1 MSYLRKDLT
10 PQDAP
15 GVFKSGRVF
24 VRKFQKSLG
33 AIGLVAALAVSVLAA
48 PAQAATNNSIT
59 VAEVTAG
66 GGGVQQIFSPWI
78 NSGSISHHA
87 MFRALF
93 KAEANLTSVKPDL
106 ASGYKFSKDGKT
118 LTVTLKSGIKWSDG
132 KDVTVDDVV
141 WSMNSLLRVAKSN
154 AIYVNAFKQIVG
166 SEDVNGTNTK
176 TMSGITTKGNVIT
189 ISLKAPVNTFIPA
202 LAQFMILPKHVL
214 ADEDVLKLDTNN
226 YWKNPVVPGP
236 YKVGTFSQGN
246 FITLVPNDK
255 YEGDSPKIKEINIS
269 VSSNLVADAK
279 SGKLDYFTTNDPDTI
294 RAMSTVSTFK
304 SAPLDVLFY
313 RYLVVNPTGPFS
325 NVKAREALKYGI
337 DWNRLIP
344 AIYGQQGKVI
354 NGGVAS
360 GMPHYLPSIQKHKF
374 DKAKATAL
382 LKEAKF
388 DFSKTIR
395 LRTYNQSQP
404 AVMIIMTAVAQQ
416 LTELG
421 MKVEFLPW
429 TGDATTELW
438 TNRNYELALKGLSA
452 FNVGEWFAEYSNPA
466 TFEKLLGAQPE
477 YAALN
482 SKLLQATTLRDTGKI
497 LTDLQKLEQQ
507 DLYKLPMHLLKQVVF
522 VSKNISGTP
531 SKWGNPLYV
540 YQNNIASWSA
550 N

>member
-1 MSYLRKDLT
+1 
-10 PQDAP
+10 
-15 GVFKSGRVF
+15 
-24 VRKFQKSLG
+24 VRKFTKSLG
-33 AIGLVAALAVSVLAA
+33 ALGLVAALAVSVLAA
-48 PAQAATNNSIT
+48 PSQAATNNSIT

-93 KAEANLTSVKPDL
+93 KADANLTSVKPDL

-118 LTVTLKSGIKWSDG
+118 LTVTLKSDIKWSDG
-132 KDVTVDDVV
+132 KDLTVDDVV
-141 WSMNSLLRVAKSN
+141 WSMNTLLRVAKSN

-166 SEDVNGTNTK
+166 SEAVNATNK
-176 TMSGITTKGNVIT
+176 TNMSGITAKGNVIT
-189 ISLKAPVNTFIPA
+189 ISLKSPVNTFIPV

-214 ADEDVLKLDTNN
+214 ADEDILKLDTNN
-226 YWKNPVVPGP
+226 YWKNPVVAGP

-255 YEGDSPKIKEINIS
+255 YEGVNPTIKEINII

-294 RAMSTVSTFK
+294 RAMSSVSSFK
-304 SAPLDVLFY
+304 SAPLEVLFY
-313 RYLVVNPTGPFS
+313 RYMVINPTGPFS
-325 NVKAREALKYGI
+325 NVKAREALKYGV

-344 AIYGQQGKVI
+344 AIYGKAMGKVI
-354 NGGVAS
+354 FGGVTS
-360 GMPHYLPSIQKHKF
+360 GMPHYIPSTPKYKF

-395 LRTYNQSQP
+395 IRTYNQSSP
-404 AVMIIMTAVAQQ
+404 PVMILLTAMAQQ
-416 LTELG
+416 LEDLG

-429 TGDATTELW
+429 TGDATSELW

-452 FNVGEWFAEYSNPA
+452 FNVGEWYAEYSNPA
-466 TFEKLLGAQPE
+466 TFEKLLGAQPA

-482 SKLLQATTLRDTGKI
+482 AKLLQATTLRDTGKI
-497 LTDLQKLEQQ
+497 LKDLQKLEQEDQ
-507 DLYKLPMHLLKQVVF
+507 YKLPLHLLKQVVF
-522 VSKNISGTP
+522 ISKNISGTP
-531 SKWGNPLYV
+531 TKWGNPLYV

>member
-1 MSYLRKDLT
+1 M
-10 PQDAP
+10 
-15 GVFKSGRVF
+15 
-24 VRKFQKSLG
+24 RKFTKSLG
-33 AIGLVAALAVSVLAA
+33 ALGLVAALAVSVLAV
-48 PAQAATNNSIT
+48 PSQAATNNSIT

-93 KAEANLTSVKPDL
+93 KANADLASVKPDL
-106 ASGYKFSKDGKT
+106 ASGYKYSKDGKT

-166 SEDVNGTNTK
+166 SEAVNGTNTIN
-176 TMSGITTKGNVIT
+176 MSGITTKGNDIT
-189 ISLKAPVNTFIPA
+189 ISLKAPVNTMIPV

-214 ADEDVLKLDTNN
+214 ADEDILKLDTNN

-255 YEGDSPKIKEINIS
+255 YEGAKPIIKEINII

-294 RAMSTVSTFK
+294 RAMSAVSTFK

-325 NVKAREALKYGI
+325 NVKAREALKYAI
-337 DWNRLIP
+337 DWNKLVP
-344 AIYGQQGKVI
+344 AIYGKQGKVI
-354 NGGVAS
+354 NSGVAT
-360 GMPHYLPSIQKHKF
+360 GMSWHLSSIPKYKF
-374 DKAKATAL
+374 DKTKATAL

-404 AVMIIMTAVAQQ
+404 AVMLILTAVAQQ
-416 LTELG
+416 LTEIG

-466 TFEKLLGAQPE
+466 TFEKLLGAQPK

-482 SKLLQATTLRDTGKI
+482 TQLIQTTTIRDTGKI
-497 LTDLQKLEQQ
+497 LTELQKLEQQ
-507 DLYKLPMHLLKQVVF
+507 DLYKLPMHFLKQVVF
-522 VSKNISGTP
+522 ISKNISGTP
-531 SKWGNPLYV
+531 TKWGNPLYV
-540 YQNNIASWSA
+540 YQNNIATWSA

>member
-1 MSYLRKDLT
+1 M
-10 PQDAP
+10 
-15 GVFKSGRVF
+15 FKSGRVF

-33 AIGLVAALAVSVLAA
+33 AVGLATVLAVAVLAA
-48 PAQAATNNSIT
+48 PSQAASNNSIT

-66 GGGVQQIFSPWI
+66 GGGVQTIQTPWI

-87 MFRALF
+87 MFRAMF
-93 KAEANLTSVKPDL
+93 KADANLTTVKPDL

-118 LTVTLKSGIKWSDG
+118 LTVTMKSGIKWSDG

-154 AIYVNAFKQIVG
+154 AMYVNTFKQIVG
-166 SEDVNGTNTK
+166 SEDVSGTNTK
-176 TMSGITTKGNVIT
+176 NMSGITTKGNDII
-189 ISLKAPVNTFIPA
+189 ISLKAPVNTLIPV

-214 ADEDVLKLDTNN
+214 ADEDILKLDTNN
-226 YWKNPVVPGP
+226 YWKNPVVAGP

-255 YEGDSPKIKEINIS
+255 YEGAKPNIKEINII

-294 RAMSTVSTFK
+294 RAMSSVSTFK

-325 NVKAREALKYGI
+325 NVKAREALKYGV
-337 DWNRLIP
+337 DWNRLVP

-354 NGGVAS
+354 YGGVAS
-360 GMPHYLPSIQKHKF
+360 GMPNYLSSTPKHKF
-374 DKAKATAL
+374 DKAKAAAL

-395 LRTYNQSQP
+395 IRTYNQTQP

-416 LTELG
+416 LADLG
-421 MKVEFLPW
+421 MKVEFLPF

-452 FNVGEWFAEYSNPA
+452 FNVGEWYAEYSNPA
-466 TFEKLLGAQPE
+466 TFEKLLGAQPA

-482 SKLLQATTLRDTGKI
+482 SKLLQATTLRETAKV

-507 DLYKLPMHLLKQVVF
+507 DLYKLPMHFLKQVVF
-522 VSKNISGTP
+522 ISKNISGTP

-540 YQNNIASWSA
+540 YQNNIASWNA

>member
-1 MSYLRKDLT
+1 
-10 PQDAP
+10 
-15 GVFKSGRVF
+15 
-24 VRKFQKSLG
+24 VRKFHKLFG
-33 AIGLVAALAVSVLAA
+33 AIGLAAALAVSVLAA
-48 PAQAATNNSIT
+48 PTQAATNNSIT

-66 GGGVQQIFSPWI
+66 GGGVNTISTPWFA
-78 NSGSISHHA
+78 SGSISHHA

-141 WSMNSLLRVAKSN
+141 WSINSLLRVSRSN
-154 AIYVNAFKQIVG
+154 AIFVNAFKEIVG
-166 SEDVNGTNTK
+166 SEAVNGTNK
-176 TMSGITTKGNVIT
+176 VNMSGITTKGNDI
-189 ISLKAPVNTFIPA
+189 IIALKSPVNVMIPV
-202 LAQFMILPKHVL
+202 LGQFMIMPKHVL
-214 ADEDVLKLDTNN
+214 ADEDILKLDTNSF
-226 YWKNPVVPGP
+226 WRNPVVTGP

-255 YEGDSPKIKEINIS
+255 FEGAKPNIKEINII

-279 SGKLDYFTTNDPDTI
+279 SGKLDYFTSNDPDTI
-294 RAMSTVSTFK
+294 RAMSSVSTFK

-325 NVKAREALKYGI
+325 NIKAREALKYGI

-354 NGGVAS
+354 HGGVAS
-360 GMPHYLPSIQKHKF
+360 GMPHYLPSIPKHKF

-452 FNVGEWFAEYSNPA
+452 FNVSEWFGEYSNMA
-466 TFEKLLGAQPE
+466 TFGKLIGAQPE
-477 YAALN
+477 FAAL
-482 SKLLQATTLRDTGKI
+482 SSQLLQATTLRQTGKI
-497 LTDLQKLEQQ
+497 LTDLQKLEQETM
-507 DLYKLPMHLLKQVVF
+507 YKLPMHLLKQVVF
-522 VSKNISGTP
+522 ISKNISGTP
-531 SKWGNPLYV
+531 TKWGNPLYV

>member
-1 MSYLRKDLT
+1 
-10 PQDAP
+10 
-15 GVFKSGRVF
+15 
-24 VRKFQKSLG
+24 
-33 AIGLVAALAVSVLAA
+33 
-48 PAQAATNNSIT
+48 
-59 VAEVTAG
+59 
-66 GGGVQQIFSPWI
+66 
-78 NSGSISHHA
+78 
-87 MFRALF
+87 
-93 KAEANLTSVKPDL
+93 
-106 ASGYKFSKDGKT
+106 
-118 LTVTLKSGIKWSDG
+118 
-132 KDVTVDDVV
+132 
-141 WSMNSLLRVAKSN
+141 MNSLLRVAKSN

-166 SEDVNGTNTK
+166 SEAVNGTNTVN
-176 TMSGITTKGNVIT
+176 MSGITTKGNDIT
-189 ISLKAPVNTFIPA
+189 ISLKAPVNTLIPV

-214 ADEDVLKLDTNN
+214 ADEDILKLDTNN

-255 YEGDSPKIKEINIS
+255 YEGAKPIIKEINII

-294 RAMSTVSTFK
+294 RAMSAVNTFK

-325 NVKAREALKYGI
+325 NVKAREALKYAI
-337 DWNRLIP
+337 DWNKLVP
-344 AIYGQQGKVI
+344 AIYGKQGKVI
-354 NGGVAS
+354 NSGVAT
-360 GMPHYLPSIQKHKF
+360 GMSWHLSSIPKYKF
-374 DKAKATAL
+374 DKTKAAAL
-382 LKEAKF
+382 LKEANF

-404 AVMIIMTAVAQQ
+404 AVMLILTAVAQQ
-416 LTELG
+416 LTEIG

-466 TFEKLLGAQPE
+466 TFEKLLGAQPK

-482 SKLLQATTLRDTGKI
+482 SQLIQTTTFRDTGKI
-497 LTDLQKLEQQ
+497 LTELQKLEQQ
-507 DLYKLPMHLLKQVVF
+507 DLYKLPMHFLKQVVF
-522 VSKNISGTP
+522 ISKNISGTP
-531 SKWGNPLYV
+531 TKWGNPLYV
-540 YQNNIASWSA
+540 YQNNIATWSA

>member
-1 MSYLRKDLT
+1 
-10 PQDAP
+10 
-15 GVFKSGRVF
+15 
-24 VRKFQKSLG
+24 VRKFTKSLG
-33 AIGLVAALAVSVLAA
+33 ALGLVAALAVSVLASQS
-48 PAQAATNNSIT
+48 QAATNNSIT

-87 MFRALF
+87 MFRSLL
-93 KAEANLTSVKPDL
+93 KANADLTSVKPDL
-106 ASGYKFSKDGKT
+106 ASGYKYSKDGKT

-166 SEDVNGTNTK
+166 SEAVNGTNTVN
-176 TMSGITTKGNVIT
+176 MSGITTKGNDIT
-189 ISLKAPVNTFIPA
+189 ISLKAPVNTLIPV

-214 ADEDVLKLDTNN
+214 ADEDILKLDTNN

-255 YEGDSPKIKEINIS
+255 YEGAKPIIKEINII

-294 RAMSTVSTFK
+294 RAMSAVNTFK

-325 NVKAREALKYGI
+325 NVKAREALKYAI
-337 DWNRLIP
+337 DWNKLVP
-344 AIYGQQGKVI
+344 AIYGKQGKVI
-354 NGGVAS
+354 NSGVAT
-360 GMPHYLPSIQKHKF
+360 GMSWHLSSIPKYKF
-374 DKAKATAL
+374 DKTKAAAL
-382 LKEAKF
+382 LKEANF

-404 AVMIIMTAVAQQ
+404 AVMLILTAVAQQ
-416 LTELG
+416 LTEIG

-466 TFEKLLGAQPE
+466 TFEKLLGAQPK

-482 SKLLQATTLRDTGKI
+482 SQLIQTTTFRDTGKI
-497 LTDLQKLEQQ
+497 LTELQKLEQQ
-507 DLYKLPMHLLKQVVF
+507 DLYKLPMHFLKQVVF
-522 VSKNISGTP
+522 ISKNISGTP
-531 SKWGNPLYV
+531 TKWGNPLYV
-540 YQNNIASWSA
+540 YQNNIATWSA

>member
-1 MSYLRKDLT
+1 
-10 PQDAP
+10 
-15 GVFKSGRVF
+15 
-24 VRKFQKSLG
+24 VRKFTKSLG
-33 AIGLVAALAVSVLAA
+33 ALGLVAALAVSVLAA
-48 PAQAATNNSIT
+48 PSQAATNNSIT

-93 KAEANLTSVKPDL
+93 KAEANLTAVKPDL
-106 ASGYKFSKDGKT
+106 ASGYKYSKDGKT

-141 WSMNSLLRVAKSN
+141 WSINSLLRVAKSN
-154 AIYVNAFKQIVG
+154 AVYVNAFKQIVG
-166 SEDVNGTNTK
+166 SEDVSGTNTK

-226 YWKNPVVPGP
+226 YWKNPVVAGP

-255 YEGDSPKIKEINIS
+255 YEGDNPKIKEINII

-294 RAMSTVSTFK
+294 RAMNSVSTFK

-337 DWNRLIP
+337 DWNRLVP
-344 AIYGQQGKVI
+344 AIYGKQGKVI
-354 NGGVAS
+354 VGGVAS

-395 LRTYNQSQP
+395 IRTYNQSQP
-404 AVMIIMTAVAQQ
+404 AVMIIMSAVAQQ
-416 LTELG
+416 LEDLG

-466 TFEKLLGAQPE
+466 TFEKLLGAQPA

-482 SKLLQATTLRDTGKI
+482 SRLLQATTLRETGKI

-531 SKWGNPLYV
+531 TKWGNPLYV
-540 YQNNIASWSA
+540 YQNNIDSWSV

>member
-1 MSYLRKDLT
+1 M
-10 PQDAP
+10 
-15 GVFKSGRVF
+15 
-24 VRKFQKSLG
+24 RKFHKSFG
-33 AIGLVAALAVSVLAA
+33 AIGIAAVLAVSVLAA
-48 PAQAATNNSIT
+48 PTQAATNNSIT

-66 GGGVQQIFSPWI
+66 GGGVQTISTPWFA
-78 NSGSISHHA
+78 SGSISHHA

-93 KAEANLTSVKPDL
+93 KADANLSSVKPDL

-132 KDVTVDDVV
+132 KDLTVDDVV
-141 WSMNSLLRVAKSN
+141 WSINSLLRVSRSN
-154 AIYVNAFKQIVG
+154 AIFVNTFKQIVG
-166 SEDVNGTNTK
+166 SEAVNATNK
-176 TMSGITTKGNVIT
+176 INMSGITTKGNDII
-189 ISLKAPVNTFIPA
+189 ISLKSPVNTFIPV
-202 LAQFMILPKHVL
+202 LAQYMILPKHVL
-214 ADEDVLKLDTNN
+214 ADEDILKLDTNS
-226 YWKNPVVPGP
+226 YWRNPVVLGP

-255 YEGDSPKIKEINIS
+255 FEGVKPIIKEINII

-294 RAMSTVSTFK
+294 RAMSSVSTFK

-313 RYLVVNPTGPFS
+313 RYLVVSPVGPFS

-337 DWNRLIP
+337 DWNRLVP
-344 AIYGQQGKVI
+344 AIYGKQGKVI
-354 NGGVAS
+354 NSGVAS
-360 GMPHYLPSIQKHKF
+360 GMPHHLSSAAKYKF

-382 LKEAKF
+382 LKEANF

-404 AVMIIMTAVAQQ
+404 AVMIIMSAVAQQ

-429 TGDATTELW
+429 TGDATSELW

-452 FNVGEWFAEYSNPA
+452 FNVSEWFGEYSNPA
-466 TFEKLLGAQPE
+466 TFEKLIGAQPE
-477 YAALN
+477 FAALN
-482 SKLLQATTLRDTGKI
+482 AQLLQATTLRQTGKI
-497 LTDLQKLEQQ
+497 LTDLQKLEQET
-507 DLYKLPMHLLKQVVF
+507 LYKLPMHLLKQVVF
-522 VSKNISGTP
+522 ISKNISGTP
-531 SKWGNPLYV
+531 TKWGNPLYV
-540 YQNNIASWSA
+540 YQNNITSWSA

>member
-1 MSYLRKDLT
+1 M
-10 PQDAP
+10 
-15 GVFKSGRVF
+15 
-24 VRKFQKSLG
+24 RKFQKSLG
-33 AIGLVAALAVSVLAA
+33 AVGLATVLAVAVLAA
-48 PAQAATNNSIT
+48 PSQAASNNSIT

-66 GGGVQQIFSPWI
+66 GGGVQTIQTPWI

-93 KAEANLTSVKPDL
+93 KADANLTTVKPDL

-141 WSMNSLLRVAKSN
+141 WSMNTLLRVAKSN
-154 AIYVNAFKQIVG
+154 AMYVNTFKQIVG
-166 SEDVNGTNTK
+166 SEDVSGTNTK
-176 TMSGITTKGNVIT
+176 NMSGITTKGNDII
-189 ISLKAPVNTFIPA
+189 ISLKAPVNTLIPV

-214 ADEDVLKLDTNN
+214 ADEDILKLDANN
-226 YWKNPVVPGP
+226 YWKNPVVAGP

-255 YEGDSPKIKEINIS
+255 YEGAKPNIKEINII

-294 RAMSTVSTFK
+294 RAMSSVSSFK

-313 RYLVVNPTGPFS
+313 RYLVINPTGPFS
-325 NVKAREALKYGI
+325 NVKAREALKYGV
-337 DWNRLIP
+337 DWNRLVP

-354 NGGVAS
+354 YGGVAS
-360 GMPHYLPSIQKHKF
+360 GMPNYLTSTPKHKF
-374 DKAKATAL
+374 DKAKAIAL

-395 LRTYNQSQP
+395 LRTYNQTQP

-416 LTELG
+416 LGDLG
-421 MKVEFLPW
+421 MKVEFLPF

-452 FNVGEWFAEYSNPA
+452 FNVGEWYAEYSNPA
-466 TFEKLLGAQPE
+466 TFEKLLGAQPA

-482 SKLLQATTLRDTGKI
+482 AKLIQATTLRDTAKV

-507 DLYKLPMHLLKQVVF
+507 ELYKLPMHFLKQVVF
-522 VSKNISGTP
+522 ISKNISGTP

>member
-1 MSYLRKDLT
+1 
-10 PQDAP
+10 
-15 GVFKSGRVF
+15 
-24 VRKFQKSLG
+24 VRKFTKSLG
-33 AIGLVAALAVSVLAA
+33 ALGLVAALAVSVLAA
-48 PAQAATNNSIT
+48 PSQAATNNSIT

-93 KAEANLTSVKPDL
+93 KAEANLTTVKPDL
-106 ASGYKFSKDGKT
+106 ASAYKYSKDGKT
-118 LTVTLKSGIKWSDG
+118 LSVTLKSGIKWSDG

-214 ADEDVLKLDTNN
+214 ADEDILKLDTNN

-255 YEGDSPKIKEINIS
+255 FEGAKPNIKEINII

-313 RYLVVNPTGPFS
+313 RYLVVNPTGPFA
-325 NVKAREALKYGI
+325 NVKAREALKHAI
-337 DWNRLIP
+337 DWNKLVP

-354 NGGVAS
+354 TGGLAS
-360 GMPHYLPSIQKHKF
+360 GMPHYLSSIPKYKY

-382 LKEAKF
+382 LKEANF

-404 AVMIIMTAVAQQ
+404 AVMLIMTAVAQQ
-416 LTELG
+416 LTEVG

-466 TFEKLLGAQPE
+466 TFEKLLGAQPA

-507 DLYKLPMHLLKQVVF
+507 DLYKLPMHFLKQVVF
-522 VSKNISGTP
+522 ISKNISGTP
-531 SKWGNPLYV
+531 AKWGNPLYV
-540 YQNNIASWSA
+540 YQNNIASWTA

>member
-1 MSYLRKDLT
+1 M
-10 PQDAP
+10 
-15 GVFKSGRVF
+15 
-24 VRKFQKSLG
+24 RKFTKSLG
-33 AIGLVAALAVSVLAA
+33 ALGLVAALAVSVLAV
-48 PAQAATNNSIT
+48 PSQAATNNSIT

-93 KAEANLTSVKPDL
+93 KANADLASVKPDL
-106 ASGYKFSKDGKT
+106 ASGYKYSKDGKT

-166 SEDVNGTNTK
+166 SDAVNGTNT
-176 TMSGITTKGNVIT
+176 TNMSGITTKGNDIT
-189 ISLKAPVNTFIPA
+189 ISLKAPVNTMIPV

-214 ADEDVLKLDTNN
+214 ADEDILKLDTNN

-255 YEGDSPKIKEINIS
+255 YEGAKPIIKEINII

-294 RAMSTVSTFK
+294 RAMSAVSTFK

-325 NVKAREALKYGI
+325 NVKAREALKYAI
-337 DWNRLIP
+337 DWNKLVP
-344 AIYGQQGKVI
+344 AIYGKQGKVI
-354 NGGVAS
+354 NSGVAT
-360 GMPHYLPSIQKHKF
+360 GMSWHLSSIPKYKF
-374 DKAKATAL
+374 DKTKATTL
-382 LKEAKF
+382 LKEANF

-404 AVMIIMTAVAQQ
+404 AVMLILTAVAQQ
-416 LTELG
+416 LTEIG

-466 TFEKLLGAQPE
+466 TFEKLLGAQPK

-482 SKLLQATTLRDTGKI
+482 TQLIQTTTFRDTGKI
-497 LTDLQKLEQQ
+497 LTELQKLEQQ
-507 DLYKLPMHLLKQVVF
+507 DLYKLPMHFLKQVVF
-522 VSKNISGTP
+522 ISKNISGTP
-531 SKWGNPLYV
+531 TKWGNPLYV
-540 YQNNIASWSA
+540 YQNNIATWSA

>member
-1 MSYLRKDLT
+1 M
-10 PQDAP
+10 
-15 GVFKSGRVF
+15 
-24 VRKFQKSLG
+24 RKFQKSLG
-33 AIGLVAALAVSVLAA
+33 ALGLAAALAVSVLAV
-48 PAQAATNNSIT
+48 PSQAATNNSIT

-93 KAEANLTSVKPDL
+93 KADSNLTSVKPDL

-132 KDVTVDDVV
+132 KDLTVDDVV
-141 WSMNSLLRVAKSN
+141 WSINSLLRVAKSN
-154 AIYVNAFKQIVG
+154 AIYVNTFKQIVG
-166 SEDVNGTNTK
+166 SEDVAGTNTK
-176 TMSGITTKGNVIT
+176 NMSGITTKGNDII
-189 ISLKAPVNTFIPA
+189 ISLKAPVNTFIPV

-214 ADEDVLKLDTNN
+214 ADQDILKLDTNN
-226 YWKNPVVPGP
+226 YWKNPVVSGP

-255 YEGDSPKIKEINIS
+255 YEGANPKIKEINII

-294 RAMSTVSTFK
+294 RAMGSVSSFK

-313 RYLVVNPTGPFS
+313 RYLVVNPTGQFS

-337 DWNRLIP
+337 DWNRLVP

-354 NGGVAS
+354 YGGVAS
-360 GMPHYLPSIQKHKF
+360 GMPNYLSSTPKHKF
-374 DKAKATAL
+374 DKAKAIAL

-388 DFSKTIR
+388 DFSKTVR
-395 LRTYNQSQP
+395 LRTYNQTQP

-416 LTELG
+416 MEDLG
-421 MKVEFLPW
+421 MKVEFLPF

-452 FNVGEWFAEYSNPA
+452 FNVGEWYAEYSNPA
-466 TFEKLLGAQPE
+466 TFEKLLGAQPA

-482 SKLLQATTLRDTGKI
+482 SKLLQATTLRETAKV

-507 DLYKLPMHLLKQVVF
+507 DLYKLPMHFLKQVVF
-522 VSKNISGTP
+522 ISKNISGTP
-531 SKWGNPLYV
+531 AKWGNPLYV

>member
-1 MSYLRKDLT
+1 M
-10 PQDAP
+10 
-15 GVFKSGRVF
+15 
-24 VRKFQKSLG
+24 RKFHKSFG
-33 AIGLVAALAVSVLAA
+33 AIGLAAALAVSVLAA
-48 PAQAATNNSIT
+48 PTQAATNNSIT

-66 GGGVQQIFSPWI
+66 GGGVQTISTPWFA
-78 NSGSISHHA
+78 SGSISHHA

-93 KAEANLTSVKPDL
+93 KADANLTSVKPDL

-132 KDVTVDDVV
+132 KDLTVDDVV
-141 WSMNSLLRVAKSN
+141 WSMNSLLRVSRSN
-154 AIYVNAFKQIVG
+154 AIFVNTFKQIVG
-166 SEDVNGTNTK
+166 SEAVNATNT
-176 TMSGITTKGNVIT
+176 TNMSGITTQGNDII
-189 ISLKAPVNTFIPA
+189 ISLKSPVNTLIPV
-202 LAQFMILPKHVL
+202 LAQYMILPKHVL
-214 ADEDVLKLDTNN
+214 ADQDILKLDTNS
-226 YWKNPVVPGP
+226 YWRNPVVLGP

-255 YEGDSPKIKEINIS
+255 FEGVKPIIKEINII

-294 RAMSTVSTFK
+294 RAMSSVSTFK

-325 NVKAREALKYGI
+325 SVKARQALQYGI

-354 NGGVAS
+354 NSGVTS
-360 GMPHYLPSIQKHKF
+360 GMPHHLASIPRYKY
-374 DKAKATAL
+374 DKAKAIAL
-382 LKEAKF
+382 LKEANF

-404 AVMIIMTAVAQQ
+404 AVMIILTAVAQQ

-429 TGDATTELW
+429 TGDATSELW

-452 FNVGEWFAEYSNPA
+452 FNVSEWFGEYSNPA
-466 TFEKLLGAQPE
+466 TFEKLIGAQPAF
-477 YAALN
+477 AALTAQ
-482 SKLLQATTLRDTGKI
+482 LLQATTLRQTGKI
-497 LTDLQKLEQQ
+497 LTDLQKLEQET
-507 DLYKLPMHLLKQVVF
+507 LYKLPMHLLKQVVF
-522 VSKNISGTP
+522 ISKNISGTP
-531 SKWGNPLYV
+531 TKWGNPLYV

>member
-1 MSYLRKDLT
+1 M
-10 PQDAP
+10 
-15 GVFKSGRVF
+15 
-24 VRKFQKSLG
+24 RKFTKSLG
-33 AIGLVAALAVSVLAA
+33 ALGLVAALAVSVLAA
-48 PAQAATNNSIT
+48 PSQAASNNSIT

-66 GGGVQQIFSPWI
+66 GGGVQTIFTPWI

-93 KAEANLTSVKPDL
+93 KANADLVSVKPDL

-132 KDVTVDDVV
+132 KDLTVDDVV

-154 AIYVNAFKQIVG
+154 AMYVSTFKQIVG
-166 SEDVNGTNTK
+166 SEVVTGANTTN
-176 TMSGITTKGNVIT
+176 MSGITTKGNDII
-189 ISLKAPVNTFIPA
+189 ISLKAPVNTLIPV

-214 ADEDVLKLDTNN
+214 ANEDILKLDTNN
-226 YWKNPVVPGP
+226 YWKNPVVSGP
-236 YKVGTFSQGN
+236 FKIGTFSQGN

-255 YEGDSPKIKEINIS
+255 YEGDKPKLKEINII

-294 RAMSTVSTFK
+294 RAMSSVSTFK
-304 SAPLDVLFY
+304 SAPLEVLFY

-325 NVKAREALKYGI
+325 NVKAREALKYGV

-354 NGGVAS
+354 NSGVAT
-360 GMPHYLPSIQKHKF
+360 GMAFHDSSIPKYKF
-374 DKAKATAL
+374 DKAKAIAL

-395 LRTYNQSQP
+395 IRTYNQTQP
-404 AVMIIMTAVAQQ
+404 AVMTLFAAVSQQ
-416 LTELG
+416 LEELG
-421 MKVEFLPW
+421 MKVEFLPFQ
-429 TGDATTELW
+429 GDATTELW

-466 TFEKLLGAQPE
+466 TFEKLLGAQPAF
-477 YAALN
+477 AALN
-482 SKLLQATTLRDTGKI
+482 SKLLEASTLRDTGKI
-497 LTDLQKLEQQ
+497 LTDLQKLEQAN
-507 DLYKLPMHLLKQVVF
+507 LYKLPLHFVKQVVF
-522 VSKNISGTP
+522 IAKNVTGTP
-531 SKWGNPLYV
+531 TKWGNPLYV
-540 YQNNIASWSA
+540 YQNNITSWSA

>member
-1 MSYLRKDLT
+1 M
-10 PQDAP
+10 
-15 GVFKSGRVF
+15 
-24 VRKFQKSLG
+24 RKFTKSLG
-33 AIGLVAALAVSVLAA
+33 ALGLVAALAVSVLAA
-48 PAQAATNNSIT
+48 PSQAATNNSIT

-93 KAEANLTSVKPDL
+93 KAEANLTTVKPDL
-106 ASGYKFSKDGKT
+106 ASAYKFSKDGKT

-176 TMSGITTKGNVIT
+176 TMSGISAKGNVIT

-214 ADEDVLKLDTNN
+214 ADEDILKLDTNN

-255 YEGDSPKIKEINIS
+255 FEGAKPNIKEINII

-325 NVKAREALKYGI
+325 NVKAREALKHAI
-337 DWNRLIP
+337 DWNKLVP

-354 NGGVAS
+354 TGGLAS
-360 GMPHYLPSIQKHKF
+360 GMPHYLSSIPKYKY

-382 LKEAKF
+382 LKEANF

-404 AVMIIMTAVAQQ
+404 AVMLILTAVAQQ
-416 LTELG
+416 LTEVG

-466 TFEKLLGAQPE
+466 TFEKLLGAQPA

-507 DLYKLPMHLLKQVVF
+507 DLYKLPMHFLKQVVF
-522 VSKNISGTP
+522 ISKNVSGTP
-531 SKWGNPLYV
+531 AKWGNPLYV
-540 YQNNIASWSA
+540 YQNNIASWTA

>member
-1 MSYLRKDLT
+1 M
-10 PQDAP
+10 
-15 GVFKSGRVF
+15 
-24 VRKFQKSLG
+24 RKFTKSLG
-33 AIGLVAALAVSVLAA
+33 ALGLVAALAVSVLAS
-48 PAQAATNNSIT
+48 PSQAATNNSIT

-87 MFRALF
+87 MFRALL
-93 KAEANLTSVKPDL
+93 KANADLTSVKPDL
-106 ASGYKFSKDGKT
+106 ASGYKYSKDGKT

-166 SEDVNGTNTK
+166 SEAVNGTNTVN
-176 TMSGITTKGNVIT
+176 MSGITTKGNDIT
-189 ISLKAPVNTFIPA
+189 ISLKAPVNTLIPV

-214 ADEDVLKLDTNN
+214 ADEDILKLDTNN

-255 YEGDSPKIKEINIS
+255 YEGAKPIIKEINII

-294 RAMSTVSTFK
+294 RAMSSVSTFK

-313 RYLVVNPTGPFS
+313 RYLVINPTGPFS
-325 NVKAREALKYGI
+325 SVKAREALKYGI
-337 DWNRLIP
+337 DWNKLVP

-354 NGGVAS
+354 NSGVAS
-360 GMPHYLPSIQKHKF
+360 GMAHHLSSIPKYKY

-382 LKEAKF
+382 LKEADF

-404 AVMIIMTAVAQQ
+404 AVMILLTAVAQQ

-421 MKVEFLPW
+421 MKVEFLPFQ
-429 TGDATTELW
+429 GDATTELW

-452 FNVGEWFAEYSNPA
+452 FNVSEWFGEYSNMA
-466 TFEKLLGAQPE
+466 TFGKSIGAQPE
-477 YAALN
+477 FAAL
-482 SKLLQATTLRDTGKI
+482 SSQLLQATTLRDTGKI
-497 LTDLQKLEQQ
+497 LTDLQKLEQEK
-507 DLYKLPMHLLKQVVF
+507 LYKLPMHLLKQVVF
-522 VSKNISGTP
+522 ISKNISGTP
-531 SKWGNPLYV
+531 TKWGNPLYV

>member
-1 MSYLRKDLT
+1 M
-10 PQDAP
+10 
-15 GVFKSGRVF
+15 
-24 VRKFQKSLG
+24 RKFHKSFG
-33 AIGLVAALAVSVLAA
+33 AIGLAAALAVSVLAA
-48 PAQAATNNSIT
+48 PTQAATNNSIT

-66 GGGVQQIFSPWI
+66 GGGVNTISTPWFA
-78 NSGSISHHA
+78 SGSISHHS

-93 KAEANLTSVKPDL
+93 KADANLVSVKPDL

-118 LTVTLKSGIKWSDG
+118 LTLTLKSGIKWSDG
-132 KDVTVDDVV
+132 KDLTVDDVV
-141 WSMNSLLRVAKSN
+141 WSINSLLRVSKSN
-154 AIYVNAFKQIVG
+154 AIFVNAFKEIVG
-166 SEDVNGTNTK
+166 SEAVNATNK
-176 TMSGITTKGNVIT
+176 ATMSGITTKGNDII
-189 ISLKAPVNTFIPA
+189 ISLKSPINVMIPV
-202 LAQFMILPKHVL
+202 LAQFMIMPKHDL
-214 ADEDVLKLDTNN
+214 ADEDILKLDTNSF
-226 YWKNPVVPGP
+226 WRNPVVLGP

-255 YEGDSPKIKEINIS
+255 YEGVKPIIKEINII

-294 RAMSTVSTFK
+294 RAMSAVSSFK

-325 NVKAREALKYGI
+325 NVKAREALKYAI
-337 DWNRLIP
+337 DWNKLVP
-344 AIYGQQGKVI
+344 AIYGKQGKVI
-354 NGGVAS
+354 NSGVAT
-360 GMPHYLPSIQKHKF
+360 GMSWHLSSIPKYKF
-374 DKAKATAL
+374 DKTKATAL
-382 LKEAKF
+382 LKEANF

-404 AVMIIMTAVAQQ
+404 AVMLILTAVAQQ
-416 LTELG
+416 LTEIG

-466 TFEKLLGAQPE
+466 TFEKLLGAQPK

-482 SKLLQATTLRDTGKI
+482 TQLIQTTTFRDTGKI
-497 LTDLQKLEQQ
+497 LTELQKLEQQ
-507 DLYKLPMHLLKQVVF
+507 DLYKLPMHFLKQVVF
-522 VSKNISGTP
+522 ISKNISGTP
-531 SKWGNPLYV
+531 TKWGNPLYV
-540 YQNNIASWSA
+540 YQNNIATWSA

>member
-1 MSYLRKDLT
+1 M
-10 PQDAP
+10 
-15 GVFKSGRVF
+15 FKSGRVF

-33 AIGLVAALAVSVLAA
+33 AVGLATVLAVAVLAA
-48 PAQAATNNSIT
+48 PSQAASNNSIT

-66 GGGVQQIFSPWI
+66 GGGVQTIQTPWI

-93 KAEANLTSVKPDL
+93 KADANLTTVKPDL

-166 SEDVNGTNTK
+166 SEAVSGTNT
-176 TMSGITTKGNVIT
+176 TNMSGITTKGNDII
-189 ISLKAPVNTFIPA
+189 ISLKAPVNTFIPV

-226 YWKNPVVPGP
+226 YWKNPVVAGP

-255 YEGDSPKIKEINIS
+255 YEGVKPTIKEINII

-294 RAMSTVSTFK
+294 RAMASVSSFK

-313 RYLVVNPTGPFS
+313 RYLVINPTGPFS
-325 NVKAREALKYGI
+325 NVKAREALKYGV
-337 DWNRLIP
+337 DWNRLVP

-354 NGGVAS
+354 YGGVAS
-360 GMPHYLPSIQKHKF
+360 GMPNYLSSTPKHKF
-374 DKAKATAL
+374 DKAKAIAL

-404 AVMIIMTAVAQQ
+404 AVMIILTAVAQQ
-416 LTELG
+416 LGDLG
-421 MKVEFLPW
+421 MKVEFLPF

-452 FNVGEWFAEYSNPA
+452 FNVGEWYAEYSNPA
-466 TFEKLLGAQPE
+466 TFEKLLGAQPA

-482 SKLLQATTLRDTGKI
+482 SKLLQATTLRETAKV

-507 DLYKLPMHLLKQVVF
+507 DLYKLPMHFLKQVVF
-522 VSKNISGTP
+522 ISKNISGTP

>member
-1 MSYLRKDLT
+1 M
-10 PQDAP
+10 
-15 GVFKSGRVF
+15 FKSGRVF

-33 AIGLVAALAVSVLAA
+33 AVGLATVLAVAVLAA
-48 PAQAATNNSIT
+48 PSQAASNNSIT

-66 GGGVQQIFSPWI
+66 GGGVQTIQTPWI

-93 KAEANLTSVKPDL
+93 KADANLTTVKPDL

-141 WSMNSLLRVAKSN
+141 WSINSLLRVAKSN

-166 SEDVNGTNTK
+166 SEAVSGTNT
-176 TMSGITTKGNVIT
+176 TNMSGITTKGNDII
-189 ISLKAPVNTFIPA
+189 ISLKAPVNTFIPV

-214 ADEDVLKLDTNN
+214 ADEDILKLDTNN
-226 YWKNPVVPGP
+226 YWKNPVVAGP

-255 YEGDSPKIKEINIS
+255 YEGVKPTIKEINII

-294 RAMSTVSTFK
+294 RAMASVSTFK

-313 RYLVVNPTGPFS
+313 RYLVINPTGPFS
-325 NVKAREALKYGI
+325 NVKAREALKYGV
-337 DWNRLIP
+337 DWNRLVP

-354 NGGVAS
+354 YGGVAS
-360 GMPHYLPSIQKHKF
+360 GMPNYLSSTPKHKF
-374 DKAKATAL
+374 DKAKAIAL

-395 LRTYNQSQP
+395 LRTYNQTQP
-404 AVMIIMTAVAQQ
+404 AVMIILTAVAQQ
-416 LTELG
+416 LGDLG
-421 MKVEFLPW
+421 MKVEFLPF

-452 FNVGEWFAEYSNPA
+452 FNVGEWYAEYSNPA
-466 TFEKLLGAQPE
+466 TFEKLLGAQPA

-482 SKLLQATTLRDTGKI
+482 SKLLQATTLRETAKV

-507 DLYKLPMHLLKQVVF
+507 DLYKLPMHFLKQVVF
-522 VSKNISGTP
+522 ISKNISGTP

>member
-1 MSYLRKDLT
+1 M
-10 PQDAP
+10 
-15 GVFKSGRVF
+15 
-24 VRKFQKSLG
+24 RKFQKSLG
-33 AIGLVAALAVSVLAA
+33 ALGLVAALAVSVLAA
-48 PAQAATNNSIT
+48 PSQAATNNSIT

-93 KAEANLTSVKPDL
+93 KAEANLTTVKPDL
-106 ASGYKFSKDGKT
+106 ASGYKYSKDGKT

-154 AIYVNAFKQIVG
+154 AVYVNAFKQIVG
-166 SEDVNGTNTK
+166 SEEINGTNTK
-176 TMSGITTKGNVIT
+176 TMSGITSKGNDIT

-226 YWKNPVVPGP
+226 YWKNPVVSGP
-236 YKVGTFSQGN
+236 YKIGTFSQGN

-255 YEGDSPKIKEINIS
+255 YEGDKPKIKEINII

-294 RAMSTVSTFK
+294 RAMSSVSTFK

-325 NVKAREALKYGI
+325 NVKAREALKYGV

-360 GMPHYLPSIQKHKF
+360 GMAHYLPSIPKHKF
-374 DKAKATAL
+374 DKAKAIGL

-404 AVMIIMTAVAQQ
+404 AVMIILSAVAQQ
-416 LTELG
+416 LEDLG

-466 TFEKLLGAQPE
+466 TFEKLLGAQPA

-497 LTDLQKLEQQ
+497 LADLQKLEQQ

-522 VSKNISGTP
+522 ISKNISGTP
-531 SKWGNPLYV
+531 TKWGNPLYV
-540 YQNNIASWSA
+540 YQNNIASWTA